1 MSHNDNHQKGK
12 IMKRILLTIVLL
24 ISSATISPAASKT
37 FTATWKKYT
46 PPTGVTVTALTLYDQ
61 DKKPVAQNIA
71 STATTATWT
80 ADIEQGQTKSY
91 YLTATT
97 SIGESG
103 NSNIAAYTEPRQ
115 QVTIIVE
122 GFSVKAQ

>member
-1 MSHNDNHQKGK
+1 MEK
-12 IMKRILLTIVLL
+12 ILLAIAIIAA
-24 ISSATISPAASKT
+24 ISSSASAATKT
-37 FTATWKKYT
+37 FTATWQKYT
-46 PPTGVTVTALTLYDQ
+46 PPAGVTVMALTLYDQ
-61 DKKPVAQNIA
+61 DKKPVTQNIA
-71 STATTATWT
+71 PTATTATWT

-97 SIGESG
+97 SSGESG